1 MSNIEIEA
9 AIISFL
15 LTGVMVA
22 ISILIEILV
31 IKYLI
36 RYGIKYFFK
45 MKEYHDGRNAID
57 EIQQDIIRKHTK
69 EGEP

>member
-9 AIISFL
+9 AVFSFL
-15 LTGVMVA
+15 FTGAMVA

-36 RYGIKYFFK
+36 RYGINYFFR
-45 MKEYHDGRNAID
+45 MKEYHDGKNAID
-57 EIQQDIIRKHTK
+57 EIQQDIIRKHPR
-69 EGEP
+69 EDEP